1 MNKILGTFYKGNSKR
16 FGNPNWNTIKEDYDT
31 KKFQNTNNNIDIS
44 KSQNIYN
51 HNFIHQKYNHISPN
65 LIRQQYFNNYL
76 EQFEFRRN
84 LHLKDYINNG
94 IYNVYQGARDPLMER
109 RKDVQNKL
117 DVLKNKLLKEEAVR
131 MERRKKKVEEEN
143 KILDNLILEREYD
156 VDYNKNKDEMAL
168 HLMENFDDKDFE
180 KIYDEKKNL
189 AELKSF
195 KSKNDNSFLI
205 LSRTHS
211 ASSSGMDLLVSD
223 DDENDKLLNQRN
235 RNSIMIGS
243 PDPKRGNEKDK
254 EKNEKEKFER
264 FGRRKSAIFNPDMRG
279 SVKNMNNNNNKKE
292 EENIKKKAYKNYVH
306 TDILK
311 ILSNLDKY
319 SVPIDNVNKE
329 LVNQSRTA
337 PKAFQDL
344 YDDIINLQEDFRKKI
359 DDYNKQNKN
368 YMNIYNEVLYELN
381 IKKNYMELEADL
393 YKPQINKIIEDAIN
407 KYTKRRIENEFN
419 NDLTNEKEKMENDFN
434 IRIKLTERGRNA
446 NKLANN
452 LVNEVE
458 NVHNLYIKP
467 TDRDNDMLSI
477 ISKAKT
483 QSQSLSKTGAISK
496 SKEKSKTKASV
507 DSKMNIIVNEGEEK
521 DENKNKNEDDTENNL
536 FPALKGLNGSSS
548 KVAKNTDSKQSKTK
562 NRRIKRKVEIKDLG
576 SIGEDEESLYK
587 DPNKFKYERKITVR
601 EDIG

>member
-31 KKFQNTNNNIDIS
+31 NKYHNSNNIDIS

-51 HNFIHQKYNHISPN
+51 HNYTHQKYNHISPN

-117 DVLKNKLLKEEAVR
+117 DILKNKLLKEEAVR
-131 MERRKKKVEEEN
+131 MERRMKKVEEEN

-189 AELKSF
+189 ADLKSF

-211 ASSSGMDLLVSD
+211 ASSMGLDLLVSS

-235 RNSIMIGS
+235 KNSIMIGS

-254 EKNEKEKFER
+254 NEKAKFEK
-264 FGRRKSAIFNPDMRG
+264 FGRRKSTIFNPNMRG
-279 SVKNMNNNNNKKE
+279 SIKNMNNNNNSKKE
-292 EENIKKKAYKNYVH
+292 ENNKKKAYKNYVH

-329 LVNQSRTA
+329 LLNQSKTA

-344 YDDIINLQEDFRKKI
+344 YDDIIDLQEDFRKKI

-368 YMNIYNEVLYELN
+368 YMNIYNEVLHELK
-381 IKKNYMELEADL
+381 IRKNYMELEADL
-393 YKPQINKIIEDAIN
+393 YKPQINKIIEDAID

-434 IRIKLTERGRNA
+434 INIKLTERGRNA

-458 NVHNLYIKP
+458 NVNNLYIKP
-467 TDRDNDMLSI
+467 TERNNDMISI
-477 ISKAKT
+477 ISKAKS
-483 QSQSLSKTGAISK
+483 QSQSKTESISK
-496 SKEKSKTKASV
+496 SKEKSKTKSSI
-507 DSKMNIIVNEGEEK
+507 DSKINIIINKNEEK
-521 DENKNKNEDDTENNL
+521 EENKNESEDEDDTENNV
-536 FPALKGLNGSSS
+536 FPALKGLNDSSS
-548 KVAKNTDSKQSKTK
+548 KIAKNTNSKQSKTK
-562 NRRIKRKVEIKDLG
+562 KRRIKRKVEIKDLG

-587 DPNKFKYERKITVR
+587 DPYKFKFERKITVR

>member
-31 KKFQNTNNNIDIS
+31 NKYHNSNNNIDIS
-44 KSQNIYN
+44 ISQNIYN
-51 HNFIHQKYNHISPN
+51 HNFTHQKYNHISPN

-131 MERRKKKVEEEN
+131 MERRMKKVEEEN
-143 KILDNLILEREYD
+143 KILDDLILEREYD

-189 AELKSF
+189 ADLKSF

-211 ASSSGMDLLVSD
+211 ASSMGLDLLVSS

-235 RNSIMIGS
+235 KNSIMIGS

-254 EKNEKEKFER
+254 NEKAKFEK
-264 FGRRKSAIFNPDMRG
+264 FGRRKSTIFNPNMRG
-279 SVKNMNNNNNKKE
+279 SIKNMNNNNNSKKE
-292 EENIKKKAYKNYVH
+292 ENNKKKAYKNYVH

-329 LVNQSRTA
+329 LVNQSKTA

-344 YDDIINLQEDFRKKI
+344 YDDIIDLQEDFRKKI

-368 YMNIYNEVLYELN
+368 YMNIYNEVLHELK
-381 IKKNYMELEADL
+381 IRKNYMELEADL
-393 YKPQINKIIEDAIN
+393 YKPQINKIIEDAID

-434 IRIKLTERGRNA
+434 INIKLTERGRNA

-458 NVHNLYIKP
+458 NVNNLYIKP
-467 TDRDNDMLSI
+467 SERNNDMISI
-477 ISKAKT
+477 ISKAKS
-483 QSQSLSKTGAISK
+483 QSQSKTESISK
-496 SKEKSKTKASV
+496 SKEKSKTKSSIH
-507 DSKMNIIVNEGEEK
+507 SKINIIINKNEEK
-521 DENKNKNEDDTENNL
+521 EENKNESEHEDDTENNV
-536 FPALKGLNGSSS
+536 FPALKGLNDSSS
-548 KVAKNTDSKQSKTK
+548 KIAKNTNSKQSKTK
-562 NRRIKRKVEIKDLG
+562 KRRIKRKVEIKDLG

-587 DPNKFKYERKITVR
+587 DPNKFKFERKITVR